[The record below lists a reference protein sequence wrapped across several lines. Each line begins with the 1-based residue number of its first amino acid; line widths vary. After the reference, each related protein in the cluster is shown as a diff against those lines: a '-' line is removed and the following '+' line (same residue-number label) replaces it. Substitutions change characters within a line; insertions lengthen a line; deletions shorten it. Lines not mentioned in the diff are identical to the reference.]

1 MRDGDDD
8 FAGVALPP
16 LKFASFKIEVGRTSE
31 MSATQSSKSGNPCTM
46 AMNWYAAFWI
56 WKFVIGAVI
65 NCAYGLRRSVAECVW
80 RTEVLV

>member
-1 MRDGDDD
+1 
-8 FAGVALPP
+8 
-16 LKFASFKIEVGRTSE
+16 